1 MISLLHIKNLGI
13 IDDLTLN
20 LERGF
25 NVLTGETGS
34 GKSLIIDSF
43 EIISGGRFSKEMI
56 RKGENSS
63 LVEICVWNE
72 NEEIIVSREI
82 FQNGRNICKINGR
95 LVTVTELKRFMSD
108 IIDIAEQHE
117 NQKIMNSG
125 VHIKYLDNFIGT
137 KVLDNIKIYKELFL
151 KYNNLKLELNLGYLN
166 ENEKQRELDLLK
178 YQFNEINNAKLK
190 DGEEEILEL
199 QRKQIANLDKINE
212 NLEISE
218 NSLNE
223 NVINGI
229 EIAIK
234 ALEKIKNLDEKYLE
248 KLNELKNSYYEIEE
262 IARDIYNYKYELDF
276 DNNSKEEI
284 ESRLD
289 LINELKRKYGNSI
302 SEIIEYKDKIEK
314 EILKINNFEK
324 RNVEIKKEINNIEI
338 KMTEIAIDIH
348 RYREEYS
355 KILSEKINKELFDLE
370 MKNAKFFVEILR
382 NEDGI
387 FNENGIDKVQFLIC
401 TNTGEDFLPLTK
413 IASGGELSRIMLA
426 IKTIL
431 NNFDTVQTL
440 IFDEIDTGI
449 SGIAAR
455 SVSEKMR
462 KISQNHQI
470 FVVTHLAVIAASAND
485 NFFSY
490 KEVENGKTKTNV
502 KKLDNE
508 ELVDEIA
515 RISSGV
521 ISKASKEHAR
531 ELLKNK
537 KIA

>member
-262 IARDIYNYKYELDF
+262 I
-276 DNNSKEEI
+276 

-431 NNFDTVQTL
+431 NNSDTVQTL

-515 RISSGV
+515 RISSGE
-521 ISKASKEHAR
+521 ISIASKEHAR

-537 KIA
+537 KVA